1 MTFDCSNEVGQL
13 KDIEGIISYP
23 TRFEEISMALAQVVY
38 QISTD
43 KSFASRMQSDPHG
56 ALHERGWSLSKEEIA
71 FLLST
76 LRSNTERSEI
86 RRIVKPLWFRGW
98 M

>member
-1 MTFDCSNEVGQL
+1 
-13 KDIEGIISYP
+13 
-23 TRFEEISMALAQVVY
+23 MALAQVVY

-43 KSFASRMQSDPHG
+43 KDFAARMQSDPHG
-56 ALHERGWSLSKEEIA
+56 ALHEHGWFLSKEEIA

-86 RRIVKPLWFRGW
+86 RGIVKPMLAWGW
-98 M
+98 R